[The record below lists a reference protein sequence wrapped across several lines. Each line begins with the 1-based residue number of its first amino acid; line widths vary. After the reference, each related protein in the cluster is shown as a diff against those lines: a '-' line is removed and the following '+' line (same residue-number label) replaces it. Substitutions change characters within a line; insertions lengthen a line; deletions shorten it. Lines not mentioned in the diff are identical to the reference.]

1 MAVLLDSEMS
11 KIRALSLNLF
21 KASNFSLFGLL
32 YFHLSLQKYRNGSR
46 FLKSTTLF
54 SDAKK
59 TLPKPAQLRV
69 KQFDENAQ
77 LFRDISQPWFEFV
90 LFYVLRSM
98 PCISRLQHQKCHNRR
113 MKIF

>member
-54 SDAKK
+54 SDARNLK
-59 TLPKPAQLRV
+59 TLPKPAQLSV

-98 PCISRLQHQKCHNRR
+98 PCISRLQHQKYHNR
-113 MKIF
+113 